1 MGSSLAVGESVIEYT
16 SINTE
21 GTLNY
26 AFGYIKLAIRVI
38 KDADNI
44 LYVEEPAR
52 DVYNFEPWWDS
63 DRFNTMSKTL
73 AGMIKM
79 QINDLGY
86 VLQSRGD
93 IQPFVYAIQIQKRI
107 LL

>member
-1 MGSSLAVGESVIEYT
+1 
-16 SINTE
+16 
-21 GTLNY
+21 
-26 AFGYIKLAIRVI
+26 
-38 KDADNI
+38 
-44 LYVEEPAR
+44 
-52 DVYNFEPWWDS
+52 
-63 DRFNTMSKTL
+63 MSKTL

-79 QINDLGY
+79 QINDSGY